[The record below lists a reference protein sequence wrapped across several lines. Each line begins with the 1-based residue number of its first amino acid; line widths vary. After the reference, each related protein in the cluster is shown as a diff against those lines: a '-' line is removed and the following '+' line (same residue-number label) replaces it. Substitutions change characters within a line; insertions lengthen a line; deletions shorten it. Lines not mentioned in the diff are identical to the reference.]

1 MSLQG
6 TERNHSTKFTQ
17 HTINNKF
24 QGINQIKQK
33 NQMPLKYTSFS
44 VFNEILSTSRKFW
57 GHREILE
64 LSRGHTRGA

>member
-1 MSLQG
+1 
-6 TERNHSTKFTQ
+6 
-17 HTINNKF
+17 
-24 QGINQIKQK
+24 
-33 NQMPLKYTSFS
+33 MPLKYTSFS